1 MCYYLIYAIIFIN
14 DYAMAAKR
22 SISREMFYL
31 NNILVVFG
39 GKSSE
44 YEVSLRS
51 SECIIRNI
59 PRDKYNV
66 YTLGITRDG
75 SWLYYDGSVDLIP
88 NNEWISSGKTYPAVF
103 SSEFGSREL
112 LVFDND
118 GSVKEKIKID
128 AAFPVLH
135 GKNGEDGTI
144 QGLFEIYGIPYVGC
158 GVLSSAA
165 CMDKAFT
172 NLVADAAGIPQ
183 AKWLSFNSFEYS
195 SNSEGIIADIIDKLG
210 LPVFIKPANAGSS
223 VGITKAKTREDLKKA
238 IELALEHDCKIVAE
252 EAINARELEC
262 SVLGTMQEVRTSV
275 VGEIRPQN
283 EFYDYE
289 AKYISDD
296 SELIIPAPVS
306 EETSNELRRLAEKV
320 FRTLDGRGLA
330 RVDFFLD
337 KDSGRLLFN
346 EINTIPGFTSISM
359 YPKLFEHAG
368 LPCPELINELLKIA
382 LKGK

>member
-262 SVLGTMQEVRTSV
+262 SVLGTMQKVRTSV

-320 FRTLDGRGLA
+320 FRALDGRGLA

>member
-1 MCYYLIYAIIFIN
+1 
-14 DYAMAAKR
+14 
-22 SISREMFYL
+22 
-31 NNILVVFG
+31 
-39 GKSSE
+39 
-44 YEVSLRS
+44 
-51 SECIIRNI
+51 
-59 PRDKYNV
+59 
-66 YTLGITRDG
+66 
-75 SWLYYDGSVDLIP
+75 
-88 NNEWISSGKTYPAVF
+88 
-103 SSEFGSREL
+103 
-112 LVFDND
+112 
-118 GSVKEKIKID
+118 
-128 AAFPVLH
+128 
-135 GKNGEDGTI
+135 
-144 QGLFEIYGIPYVGC
+144 
-158 GVLSSAA
+158 
-165 CMDKAFT
+165 
-172 NLVADAAGIPQ
+172 
-183 AKWLSFNSFEYS
+183 
-195 SNSEGIIADIIDKLG
+195 
-210 LPVFIKPANAGSS
+210 
-223 VGITKAKTREDLKKA
+223 
-238 IELALEHDCKIVAE
+238 

>member
-1 MCYYLIYAIIFIN
+1 MKN
-14 DYAMAAKR
+14 V
-22 SISREMFYL
+22 
-31 NNILVVFG
+31 LVIFG

-51 SECIIRNI
+51 SECIIKNI

-66 YTLGITRDG
+66 YTLGISRNGD
-75 SWLYYDGSVDLIP
+75 WLFYDGEVDLIP
-88 NNEWISSGKTYPAVF
+88 NDEWISSGKTSPAVL
-103 SSEFGSREL
+103 SSAYGSREL
-112 LVFDND
+112 LIFDNA
-118 GSVKEKIKID
+118 GEAIKERIHID

-144 QGLFEIYGIPYVGC
+144 QGLFEMCGIPYVGC

-183 AKWLSFNSFEYS
+183 AKWLSFISYDYS
-195 SNSEGIIADIIDKLG
+195 VNADGIISDIINKLG

-223 VGITKAKTREDLKKA
+223 VGISKAKTEADIRKA
-238 IELALEHDCKIVAE
+238 IDLAFEHDFKIVAE

-262 SVLGTMQEVRTSV
+262 SVLGSMQGVKTSV
-275 VGEIRPQN
+275 VGEIVPKK

-296 SELIIPAPVS
+296 SELLMPAPIPEKVS
-306 EETSNELRRLAEKV
+306 DELRALAERV
-320 FRTLDGRGLA
+320 FRALDGKGLA
-330 RVDFFLD
+330 RVDFFLS
-337 KDSGRLLFN
+337 KDNGRLYFN

-359 YPKLFEHAG
+359 YPKLFEHTG
-368 LPCPELINELLKIA
+368 LPINELIDKLIEIA
-382 LKGK
+382 FEI

>member
-1 MCYYLIYAIIFIN
+1 M
-14 DYAMAAKR
+14 
-22 SISREMFYL
+22 
-31 NNILVVFG
+31 
-39 GKSSE
+39 
-44 YEVSLRS
+44 
-51 SECIIRNI
+51 
-59 PRDKYNV
+59 
-66 YTLGITRDG
+66 GITRDG

-238 IELALEHDCKIVAE
+238 IDLALEHD
-252 EAINARELEC
+252 AR
-262 SVLGTMQEVRTSV
+262 
-275 VGEIRPQN
+275 
-283 EFYDYE
+283 
-289 AKYISDD
+289 
-296 SELIIPAPVS
+296 
-306 EETSNELRRLAEKV
+306 
-320 FRTLDGRGLA
+320 
-330 RVDFFLD
+330 
-337 KDSGRLLFN
+337 
-346 EINTIPGFTSISM
+346 
-359 YPKLFEHAG
+359 
-368 LPCPELINELLKIA
+368 
-382 LKGK
+382 